1 MGIDIKL
8 PIGLMFTI
16 FGLMLALYGLF
27 TNGDEALYS
36 RSLGVN
42 INLWC
47 GLGMLAFGVI
57 MLVFSL
63 KSKKKQPL
71 PHAADPVR
79 QTK

>member
-8 PIGLMFTI
+8 PIGLMFSI

-47 GLGMLAFGVI
+47 GLGMLIFGLI
-57 MLVFSL
+57 MLAFAW
-63 KSKKKQPL
+63 KTKKK
-71 PHAADPVR
+71 AD
-79 QTK
+79 